1 MSVIGTVYT
10 GLKVLGGVGAAL
22 GGARMARQIVARAS
36 PELGGA
42 LDDAGSTLAGI
53 GEDLLDF
60 ATFGLSAKAREGD
73 RTREVEAQQAA
84 RAQEKQQADAAAAA
98 ARAAAQSATKRERE
112 VRNELAKR
120 ERDLKLARDRAAKLE
135 KESKQARDA
144 STKRER
150 ATRAANARK
159 LAELSKELEKKSQA
173 ETDATRK
180 AELEKVASEA
190 AKAAASAPADASG
203 LGLLAPLLMAMMQGA
218 APADAADAAEDEIA
232 SAPDAAIA
240 AALAG
245 GDVNALAE
253 LGLASDESDE
263 LGGLDVLEGPGESCA
278 PCELGAS
285 DVLDVDELGASLAA
299 LESADVEPLFARR
312 KKSSCTLGG
321 GCT

>member
-1 MSVIGTVYT
+1 MSLIGTVYT

-73 RTREVEAQQAA
+73 RTREVEAQQQA
-84 RAQEKQQADAAAAA
+84 RAQEKQQADAAAAT
-98 ARAAAQSATKRERE
+98 ARAAAQSGAKRERE
-112 VRNELAKR
+112 IRNELAKR
-120 ERDLKLARDRAAKLE
+120 NRDLELARERAAKLE

-173 ETDATRK
+173 ETDAARR

-218 APADAADAAEDEIA
+218 APAEAADAAEEEIA
-232 SAPDAAIA
+232 SAPEAAIA

-245 GDVNALAE
+245 GEDVLAE
-253 LGLASDESDE
+253 LGLGESESDE

-299 LESADVEPLFARR
+299 LESVDVEPVFARR

>member
-1 MSVIGTVYT
+1 MSVFGTVYT

-22 GGARMARQIVARAS
+22 GGVRMARQIVARAS

-42 LDDAGSTLAGI
+42 LDDAGATLAGI

-73 RTREVEAQQAA
+73 RTREVEAQQQA
-84 RAQEKQQADAAAAA
+84 RAQEKQQADAAAAT

-112 VRNELAKR
+112 LRNELAKR

-135 KESKQARDA
+135 RESKQARDA

-159 LAELSKELEKKSQA
+159 LAELSSELAKKSQA
-173 ETDATRK
+173 ETDAARK
-180 AELEKVASEA
+180 AELEKVAADA

-218 APADAADAAEDEIA
+218 APAEAAAAVDEELAMA
-232 SAPDAAIA
+232 SDAAIN

-245 GDVNALAE
+245 GDDALAE
-253 LGLASDESDE
+253 LGLGESEGDE
-263 LGGLDVLEGPGESCA
+263 LAGLDTLEGPDAPCE
-278 PCELGAS
+278 PCELGSA

-299 LESADVEPLFARR
+299 LESVTPEPLFARR
-312 KKSSCTLGG
+312 RKGSCSVGG